1 MVYEPLYHARHVRVC
16 SKLKTNWKSVVF
28 TNNAGKNS
36 RYFVGVFD
44 KTIIPLA
51 LVGYEMIIVNS
62 YSTRTRGI
70 IVKENTMDHN
80 CIIPVIH
87 KVISCNTCK
96 VWLRRRFHG
105 TGRIFDQLFNNF
117 ALFTLWTDEPGW
129 IVTFLSGFTTYL
141 RAERYFSKS
150 KMASPLR
157 SYHTSMQPRLSRVQT
172 FRRFWYS
179 HLASQT
185 FQRTGFKQIDLNFGV

>member
-1 MVYEPLYHARHVRVC
+1 M
-16 SKLKTNWKSVVF
+16 
-28 TNNAGKNS
+28 
-36 RYFVGVFD
+36 GVFV

-51 LVGYEMIIVNS
+51 LVGYEMIITNS
-62 YSTRTRGI
+62 YPTCTRGV
-70 IVKENTMDHN
+70 IVKENTMDT
-80 CIIPVIH
+80 IASSFPWSIKLWVATL
-87 KVISCNTCK
+87 VECNS
-96 VWLRRRFHG
+96 G

-150 KMASPLR
+150 KMASPLQ
-157 SYHTSMQPRLSRVQT
+157 SYHTSMQQRLSRVQT

-185 FQRTGFKQIDLNFGV
+185 FQRTGSKQIDLNFGV